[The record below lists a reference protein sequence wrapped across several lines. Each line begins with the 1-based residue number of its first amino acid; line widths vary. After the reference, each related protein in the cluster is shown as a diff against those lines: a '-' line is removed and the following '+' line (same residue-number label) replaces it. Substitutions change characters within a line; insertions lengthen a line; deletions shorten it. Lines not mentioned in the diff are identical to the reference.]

1 MTMLLR
7 ELGMIRVAAVSP
19 ALKVADVAFNL
30 AAIEE
35 ATLQAADQGVQL
47 LVFPELAMTGYSC
60 GDLFYQQSLL
70 EKVREGLTTL
80 TALSEQ
86 TGMILIVG
94 APVRQSGRLFNAA
107 VVMSHG
113 RICGVVPKTFLP
125 NTQEFYEE
133 RWFSSAFDLVD
144 DQLAWLDEAPPF
156 GTDLLFDVD
165 GIPDCLF
172 GIEICE
178 DAWVANPPSGAMAA
192 AGATLLI
199 NLSASPEILG
209 KNTYRRALV
218 ESQSARCLSAYLYA
232 SAGPGESSTDLVFS
246 GHSLVAEYG
255 QILAETERFQFA
267 SQMAVA
273 DIDVQRLVHERLRNN
288 SYAASMTDQ
297 DFLLV
302 PVEVTERQADDL
314 LRPLAKT
321 PFVPIDL
328 AERQGR
334 CEEIFAIQTT
344 GLMKRLMHTGSQK
357 VVLGISGGLDS
368 TLALLVTV
376 KALDRLKWSRN
387 DILAVTMPGFGTTA
401 RTKGNAETL
410 AAELG
415 VDLRMISI
423 DAAVHQHFADI
434 GQNPDN
440 HDITYENSQARERT
454 QILMDLANQVGG
466 LVVGTGDLSELAL
479 GWATYNGDHMS
490 MYGVNA
496 SVPKTLVRYLIE
508 WCAEAEFS
516 GKTAEVL
523 HDVCA
528 TPVSPELLPPDKY
541 GAISQK
547 TEDHVGPFELHDFF
561 LFQVVRNQ
569 FAPRKIL
576 DLACRAFAEDY
587 SQAEILKWLKL
598 FYSRFFAQQ
607 FKRSCLPD
615 GPKVGSVSLS
625 PRGDWRM
632 PSDASA
638 NLWLEELDQI
648 AAAAVEK
655 DSRTYD

>member
-1 MTMLLR
+1 MLLR
-7 ELGMIRVAAVSP
+7 ELGLIRVAAVSP

-133 RWFSSAFDLVD
+133 RWFSSSFDLVD

-165 GIPDCLF
+165 GMPDCLF

-209 KNTYRRALV
+209 KCSYRRALV
-218 ESQSARCLSAYLYA
+218 EAQSARCLSAYLYA

-255 QILAETERFQFA
+255 QILAETERFQFT
-267 SQMAVA
+267 SQLAVA

-314 LRPLAKT
+314 LRPIAKT

-376 KALDRLKWSRN
+376 KAFDRLKWSRN

-423 DAAVHQHFADI
+423 DAAVHQHFSDI

-528 TPVSPELLPPDKY
+528 TPVSPELLPPDEN

-547 TEDHVGPFELHDFF
+547 TEDHVGPYELHDFF

-598 FYSRFFAQQ
+598 FYNRFFAQQ

-648 AAAAVEK
+648 AATAVEK
-655 DSRTYD
+655 DS

>member
-1 MTMLLR
+1 MLLR

-70 EKVREGLTTL
+70 EKVREGLSTL

-209 KNTYRRALV
+209 KCSYRRALV

-255 QILAETERFQFA
+255 QILAETERFQFT

-314 LRPLAKT
+314 LRPIAKT
-321 PFVPIDL
+321 PFVPIEV

-376 KALDRLKWSRN
+376 KAFDRLKWSRN

-496 SVPKTLVRYLIE
+496 SVPKTLVRYLID

-528 TPVSPELLPPDKY
+528 TPVSPELLPPGED

-547 TEDHVGPFELHDFF
+547 TEDHVGPYELHDFF

-638 NLWLEELDQI
+638 NLWLAELDQI
-648 AAAAVEK
+648 FVVAVEK
-655 DSRTYD
+655 DS

>member
-1 MTMLLR
+1 
-7 ELGMIRVAAVSP
+7 MIRVAAVSP

-30 AAIEE
+30 AAIEA
-35 ATLQAADQGVQL
+35 ATLEAADRGAQL
-47 LVFPELAMTGYSC
+47 VVFPELALTGYSC

-70 EKVREGLTTL
+70 EQVRGGLTTL
-80 TALSEQ
+80 TSLSEQ

-113 RICGVVPKTFLP
+113 RICGVVPKSWLP

-133 RWFSSAFDLVD
+133 RWFSSAHDLVD
-144 DQLAWLDEAPPF
+144 DQLTWLDEAPPF

-165 GIPDCLF
+165 DMPDCLF

-178 DAWVANPPSGAMAA
+178 DAWVASPPSGAMAA

-209 KNTYRRALV
+209 KCSYRRALV
-218 ESQSARCLSAYLYA
+218 ASQSARCLAAYVYA
-232 SAGPGESSTDLVFS
+232 SAGPGESSTDLVFA
-246 GHSLVAEYG
+246 GHSLIAEYG

-267 SQMAVA
+267 SQIAMA
-273 DIDVQRLVHERLRNN
+273 DIDIQRLVHERLRNN
-288 SYAASMTDQ
+288 SYAASRAAR
-297 DFLLV
+297 DFLMV
-302 PVEVTERQADDL
+302 PVEVARREADQL
-314 LRPLAKT
+314 LRPVARL
-321 PFVPIDL
+321 PFVPPDA
-328 AERQGR
+328 AERRAR

-344 GLMKRLMHTGSQK
+344 GLMKRLLHTGSQK
-357 VVLGISGGLDS
+357 AVVGISGGLDS

-376 KALDRLKWSRN
+376 QAFDRLNWSRD

-401 RTKGNAETL
+401 RTRANAEAL
-410 AAELG
+410 AGELG
-415 VDLRMISI
+415 VCLRTISI
-423 DAAVHQHFADI
+423 DAAVRQHFADI
-434 GQNPDN
+434 GQDPDR

-479 GWATYNGDHMS
+479 GWTTYNGDHMS

-508 WCAEAEFS
+508 WCAEAGFS
-516 GKTAEVL
+516 GRTAQVL

-528 TPVSPELLPPDKY
+528 TPVSPELLPPDAA
-541 GAISQK
+541 GDISQK
-547 TEDHVGPFELHDFF
+547 TEDHVGPYELHDFF
-561 LFQVVRNQ
+561 LFHVVRNQ

-576 DLACRAFAEDY
+576 DLACRAFADDH
-587 SQAEILKWLKL
+587 APAAILKWLEL
-598 FYSRFFAQQ
+598 FYRRFFAQQ
-607 FKRSCLPD
+607 FKRSCMPD

-638 NLWLEELDQI
+638 ALWLAELAEI
-648 AAAAVEK
+648 AAPRKRKGAGAGPA
-655 DSRTYD
+655 

>member
-1 MTMLLR
+1 MLLR
-7 ELGMIRVAAVSP
+7 DLGMIRVAAVSP

-35 ATLQAADQGVQL
+35 ATLQAADQGAQL
-47 LVFPELAMTGYSC
+47 VVFPELALTGYSC
-60 GDLFYQQSLL
+60 GDLFYQQLLL
-70 EKVREGLTTL
+70 ETVRDGLKTL
-80 TALSEQ
+80 RILSGQ

-113 RICGVVPKTFLP
+113 RICGVVPKTYLP

-133 RWFSSAFDLVD
+133 RWFSGAGDLVD
-144 DQLAWLDEAPPF
+144 DQLTWLDEAPPF

-165 GIPDCLF
+165 GMPDCLF

-178 DAWVANPPSGAMAA
+178 DGWVASPPSGAMAA

-209 KNTYRRALV
+209 KCSYRRALV
-218 ESQSARCLSAYLYA
+218 ESQSARCLAAYVYA

-255 QILAETERFQFA
+255 QVLAETQRFQFETQIA
-267 SQMAVA
+267 IA
-273 DIDVQRLVHERLRNN
+273 DIDIQRLVHERLRNN
-288 SYAASMTDQ
+288 SYAASQAEQ

-302 PVEVTERQADDL
+302 PVEVAERPADKL
-314 LRPLAKT
+314 LRPIART
-321 PFVPIDL
+321 PFVPADI
-328 AERQGR
+328 AERQAR

-344 GLMKRLMHTGSQK
+344 GLMKRLMHIGSRK
-357 VVLGISGGLDS
+357 TVLGISGGLDS

-376 KALDRLKWSRN
+376 KAFDRLKWPRQ
-387 DILAVTMPGFGTTA
+387 DILAITMPGFGTTG
-401 RTKGNAETL
+401 RTRGNAAAL
-410 AAELG
+410 AGELG
-415 VDLRMISI
+415 VSLRTISI
-423 DAAVHQHFADI
+423 DAAVHQHFTDI
-434 GQNPDN
+434 GQDPAK

-454 QILMDLANQVGG
+454 QILMDLANQTGG

-490 MYGVNA
+490 MYGVNS

-516 GKTAEVL
+516 GRAAQVL

-528 TPVSPELLPPDKY
+528 TPVSPELLPPDAD
-541 GAISQK
+541 GDISQK
-547 TEDHVGPFELHDFF
+547 TEEHVGPYELHDFF
-561 LFQVVRNQ
+561 LFQVIRNQ

-576 DLACRAFAEDY
+576 ELACRAFAEDY
-587 SQAEILKWLKL
+587 SQTEILKWLKL
-598 FYSRFFAQQ
+598 FYRRFFAQQ
-607 FKRSCLPD
+607 FKRSCMPD

-638 NLWLEELDQI
+638 ALWLSELDH
-648 AAAAVEK
+648 VTKK
-655 DSRTYD
+655 DSRPA

>member
-1 MTMLLR
+1 MLLR

-19 ALKVADVAFNL
+19 ELRVADVAFNL
-30 AAIEE
+30 AAIEA
-35 ATLQAADQGVQL
+35 ATMQAADQGAQL
-47 LVFPELAMTGYSC
+47 IVFPELALTGYTC

-70 EKVREGLTTL
+70 EHVRDGLKTLTT
-80 TALSEQ
+80 LSEQ

-107 VVMSHG
+107 VIMSHG
-113 RICGVVPKTFLP
+113 RICGVVPKTYLP

-133 RWFSSAFDLVD
+133 RWFSSAQDLVD
-144 DQLAWLDEAPPF
+144 DQLTWLDEAPPF

-165 GIPDCLF
+165 GMPDCLF

-178 DAWVANPPSGAMAA
+178 DAWVASPPSGAMAA

-209 KNTYRRALV
+209 KCSYRRALV
-218 ESQSARCLSAYLYA
+218 ESQSARCLAAYIYA

-246 GHSLVAEYG
+246 GHSLIAEYG
-255 QILAETERFQFA
+255 QILDETQRFQFTTQTA
-267 SQMAVA
+267 MA
-273 DIDVQRLVHERLRNN
+273 DIDIQRLVHERLRNN
-288 SYAASMTDQ
+288 SYAASQ
-297 DFLLV
+297 AEQEFLLV
-302 PVEVTERQADDL
+302 PVEVTKRQADTL
-314 LRPLAKT
+314 LRPIAKT
-321 PFVPIDL
+321 PFVPDDL
-328 AERQGR
+328 AERQSR

-344 GLMKRLMHTGSQK
+344 GLMKRLKHTGSQK

-376 KALDRLKWSRN
+376 KAFDRLNWSRD
-387 DILAVTMPGFGTTA
+387 DILAVTMPGFGTTD
-401 RTKGNAETL
+401 RTRGNAEAL
-410 AAELG
+410 ARELG
-415 VDLRMISI
+415 VSLRTISI
-423 DAAVHQHFADI
+423 DAAVQQHFADI
-434 GQNPDN
+434 GQDPGR

-508 WCAEAEFS
+508 WCADAEFS
-516 GKTAEVL
+516 GTTSAVL

-528 TPVSPELLPPDKY
+528 TPVSPELLPPDAS
-541 GAISQK
+541 GNISQK
-547 TEDHVGPFELHDFF
+547 TEDQVGPYELHDFF
-561 LFQVVRNQ
+561 LFQMVRNQ

-576 DLACRAFAEDY
+576 DLACRAFANDY
-587 SQAEILKWLKL
+587 AQADILKWLQL
-598 FYSRFFAQQ
+598 FYRRFFAQQ

-638 NLWLEELDQI
+638 ALWLADLEQLARARER
-648 AAAAVEK
+648 K
-655 DSRTYD
+655 GS

>member
-70 EKVREGLTTL
+70 EKVREGLSTL

-209 KNTYRRALV
+209 KCSYRRALV

-255 QILAETERFQFA
+255 QILAETERFQFT

-314 LRPLAKT
+314 LRPIAKT
-321 PFVPIDL
+321 PFVPIEV

-376 KALDRLKWSRN
+376 KAFDRLKWSRN

-528 TPVSPELLPPDKY
+528 TPVSPELLPPGED

-547 TEDHVGPFELHDFF
+547 TEDHVGPYELHDFF

-648 AAAAVEK
+648 FVVAVEK
-655 DSRTYD
+655 DS

>member
-1 MTMLLR
+1 MLLR

-19 ALKVADVAFNL
+19 SLKVADVAFNL
-30 AAIEE
+30 ATIEE
-35 ATLQAADQGVQL
+35 TTIEAANQGVQL
-47 LVFPELAMTGYSC
+47 IVFPELALTGYTC

-70 EKVREGLTTL
+70 EQVREGLNSL

-133 RWFSSAFDLVD
+133 RWFSSAVDMVD

-165 GIPDCLF
+165 GMPDCLF
-172 GIEICE
+172 GVEICE
-178 DAWVANPPSGAMAA
+178 DAWVASPPSGAMAA

-209 KNTYRRALV
+209 KCDYRKALV
-218 ESQSARCLSAYLYA
+218 KAQSARCLSAYLYA

-246 GHSLVAEYG
+246 GHSIIAEHG
-255 QILAETERFQFA
+255 QILDETQRFQFA
-267 SQMAVA
+267 TQLAIA
-273 DIDVQRLVHERLRNN
+273 DIDIQRLVHERLRNN
-288 SYAASMTDQ
+288 SYASSQAGQ
-297 DFLLV
+297 DYLLI
-302 PVEVTERQADDL
+302 PVEVTVREAEKL
-314 LRPLAKT
+314 LRPIART
-321 PFVPIDL
+321 PFVPQDS
-328 AERQGR
+328 AERQAR

-344 GLMKRLMHTGSQK
+344 GLMKRLQHTGSQK

-376 KALDRLKWSRN
+376 KAFDRLGWSRD
-387 DILAVTMPGFGTTA
+387 DILAVTMPGFGTTK
-401 RTKGNAETL
+401 RTKGNAQTL
-410 AAELG
+410 ADELG
-415 VDLRMISI
+415 VSLRTISI
-423 DAAVHQHFADI
+423 DVAVKQHFIDI
-434 GQNPDN
+434 GQDADK

-466 LVVGTGDLSELAL
+466 LVIGTGDLSELAL

-496 SVPKTLVRYLIE
+496 SVPKTLVRYLIA
-508 WCAEAEFS
+508 WCADAEFS
-516 GKTAEVL
+516 GRASKVL
-523 HDVCA
+523 HDVCD
-528 TPVSPELLPPDKY
+528 TPVSPELLPPDDD
-541 GAISQK
+541 GDISQR
-547 TEDHVGPFELHDFF
+547 TEEHVGPYELHDFF
-561 LFQVVRNQ
+561 LFHVVRNQ

-576 DLACRAFAEDY
+576 DHACRVFSEDY
-587 SQAEILKWLKL
+587 TQAEILKWLQL
-598 FYSRFFAQQ
+598 FYQRFFAQQ

-615 GPKVGSVSLS
+615 GPKVGTVSLS

-638 NLWLEELDQI
+638 ALWLEELRQI
-648 AAAAVEK
+648 SAAAKKGA
-655 DSRTYD
+655 

>member
-19 ALKVADVAFNL
+19 ALKVADIEFNL

-35 ATLQAADQGVQL
+35 ATINAANQGVQL
-47 LVFPELAMTGYSC
+47 IVFPELALTGYTC

-70 EKVREGLTTL
+70 EQVRVGLNSL

-113 RICGVVPKTFLP
+113 RICGVVPKTYLP

-133 RWFSSAFDLVD
+133 RWFSSSQDMVD

-156 GTDLLFDVD
+156 GTDLLFDID
-165 GIPDCLF
+165 GMPDCLF
-172 GIEICE
+172 GVEICE
-178 DAWVANPPSGAMAA
+178 DAWVASPPSGAMAA

-209 KNTYRRALV
+209 KCTYRRALV
-218 ESQSARCLSAYLYA
+218 EGQSARCLAAYIYA

-255 QILAETERFQFA
+255 QVLSETERFNF
-267 SQMAVA
+267 STQMAIA
-273 DIDVQRLVHERLRNN
+273 DVDIQRLVHERLRNN
-288 SYAASMTDQ
+288 SYASSQADQ

-302 PVEVTERQADDL
+302 PVEVTISEAEKL
-314 LRPLAKT
+314 LRPILKT
-321 PFVPIDL
+321 PFVPSADS
-328 AERQGR
+328 ERAAR

-344 GLMKRLMHTGSQK
+344 GLMKRLQHTGSQK
-357 VVLGISGGLDS
+357 AVIGISGGLDS

-376 KALDRLKWSRN
+376 KAFDRLGWSRD
-387 DILAVTMPGFGTTA
+387 DILAVTMPGFGTTQ
-401 RTKGNAETL
+401 RTKGNAEAL
-410 AAELG
+410 AEELG
-415 VDLRMISI
+415 VRLRTISI
-423 DAAVHQHFADI
+423 DAAVHQHFSDI
-434 GQNPDN
+434 GQDPER

-466 LVVGTGDLSELAL
+466 LVIGTGDLSELAL

-508 WCAEAEFS
+508 WCADAEFS
-516 GKTAEVL
+516 GRSSEVL
-523 HDVCA
+523 HDVCR
-528 TPVSPELLPPDKY
+528 TPVSPELLPPDED
-541 GAISQK
+541 GDISQR
-547 TEDHVGPFELHDFF
+547 TEEHLGPYELHDFF
-561 LFQVVRNQ
+561 LFHVVRNQ
-569 FAPRKIL
+569 FAPRKITE
-576 DLACRAFAEDY
+576 LACRAFADDY
-587 SQAEILKWLKL
+587 TRADILKWLRV
-598 FYSRFFAQQ
+598 FYARFFAQQ

-615 GPKVGSVSLS
+615 GPKVGTVSLS

-638 NLWLEELDQI
+638 ALWLAELDDI
-648 AAAAVEK
+648 IGKVRGKA
-655 DSRTYD
+655 T

>member
-1 MTMLLR
+1 MLLR

-47 LVFPELAMTGYSC
+47 IVFPELALTGYSC

-70 EKVREGLTTL
+70 ENVRDGLKTL

-86 TGMILIVG
+86 TGMILIAG

-113 RICGVVPKTFLP
+113 RICGVVPKTYLP

-133 RWFSSAFDLVD
+133 RWFSSAADLVD
-144 DQLAWLDEAPPF
+144 DQLTWLDEAPPF

-165 GIPDCLF
+165 GMPDCLF
-172 GIEICE
+172 GLEICE
-178 DAWVANPPSGAMAA
+178 DAWVASPPSGAMAA

-209 KNTYRRALV
+209 KCRYRKALV
-218 ESQSARCLSAYLYA
+218 ESQSARCLAAYIYA

-255 QILAETERFQFA
+255 QILAETQRFQFA
-267 SQMAVA
+267 TQLAIA
-273 DIDVQRLVHERLRNN
+273 DIDIQRLVHERLRNN
-288 SYAASMTDQ
+288 SYAACQADQ

-302 PVEVTERQADDL
+302 PVEVTERQADNL
-314 LRPLAKT
+314 LRPIART
-321 PFVPIDL
+321 PFVP
-328 AERQGR
+328 AGVEERQER

-376 KALDRLKWSRN
+376 KAFDRLNWSRD
-387 DILAVTMPGFGTTA
+387 DIVAVTMPGFGTTR

-410 AAELG
+410 AGELG
-415 VDLRMISI
+415 VTLRTISI
-423 DAAVHQHFADI
+423 DAAVRQHFADI
-434 GQNPDN
+434 GQDPEK

-479 GWATYNGDHMS
+479 GWTTYNGDHMS

-516 GKTAEVL
+516 GKAAETL

-528 TPVSPELLPPDKY
+528 TPVSPELLPPDED
-541 GAISQK
+541 GDISQK
-547 TEDHVGPFELHDFF
+547 TEEHVGPYELHDFF
-561 LFQVVRNQ
+561 LFHVVRNQ

-587 SQAEILKWLKL
+587 SKAEILKWLKL
-598 FYSRFFAQQ
+598 FYQRFFAQQ

-638 NLWLEELDQI
+638 ALWLAELDQ
-648 AAAAVEK
+648 VTGK
-655 DSRTYD
+655 DS

>member
-1 MTMLLR
+1 MLLR

-19 ALKVADVAFNL
+19 ALKVADVAYNL
-30 AAIEE
+30 SAIEE

-47 LVFPELAMTGYSC
+47 VVFPELAMTGYSC

-70 EKVREGLTTL
+70 ENVRDGLKTL

-107 VVMSHG
+107 IVMSHG
-113 RICGVVPKTFLP
+113 RICGVVPKTYLP

-133 RWFSSAFDLVD
+133 RWFSSAADLVD

-165 GIPDCLF
+165 GMPDCLF
-172 GIEICE
+172 GVEICE

-209 KNTYRRALV
+209 KCSYRRALV
-218 ESQSARCLSAYLYA
+218 EAQSARCLAAYLYA

-255 QILAETERFQFA
+255 QVLAETERFQFA
-267 SQMAVA
+267 SQIATA

-297 DFLLV
+297 DFLLI
-302 PVEVTERQADDL
+302 PVEVTVRQADEL
-314 LRPLAKT
+314 LRPLTKT
-321 PFVPIDL
+321 PFVPVGV
-328 AERQGR
+328 AERQAR

-376 KALDRLKWSRN
+376 KAFDRLNWSRN

-434 GQNPDN
+434 GQDPDK
-440 HDITYENSQARERT
+440 HDVTYENSQARERT

-523 HDVCA
+523 HDVCE
-528 TPVSPELLPPDKY
+528 TPVSPELLPPDEA
-541 GAISQK
+541 GDISQK
-547 TEDHVGPFELHDFF
+547 TEDHVGPYELHDFF

-576 DLACRAFAEDY
+576 DLACRAFVDDY
-587 SQAEILKWLKL
+587 TQAEILQWLKL
-598 FYSRFFAQQ
+598 FYRRFFAQQ

-632 PSDASA
+632 PSDANA
-638 NLWLEELDQI
+638 HLWLAELDQI
-648 AAAAVEK
+648 AGTGVEK
-655 DSRTYD
+655 DS

>member
-1 MTMLLR
+1 MLLR

-19 ALKVADVAFNL
+19 ELKVADVTFNL
-30 AAIEE
+30 AAIEA
-35 ATLQAADQGVQL
+35 ATIQAADQGAQL
-47 LVFPELAMTGYSC
+47 IVFPELALTGYSC
-60 GDLFYQQSLL
+60 GDLFYQQGLL
-70 EKVREGLTTL
+70 EQVRFGLKTLTT
-80 TALSEQ
+80 LSEQ

-113 RICGVVPKTFLP
+113 HICGVVPKTYLP

-133 RWFSSAFDLVD
+133 RWFSSAQDLVD
-144 DQLAWLDEAPPF
+144 DQLTWLDEAPPF

-165 GIPDCLF
+165 DMPDCLF

-178 DAWVANPPSGAMAA
+178 DAWVASPPSGAMAA

-209 KNTYRRALV
+209 KCSYRRALV
-218 ESQSARCLSAYLYA
+218 EAQSARCLAAYIYA

-246 GHSLVAEYG
+246 GHSLIAEYG
-255 QILAETERFQFA
+255 QVLAETQRFQFSTQTA
-267 SQMAVA
+267 MA
-273 DIDVQRLVHERLRNN
+273 DIDIQRLVHERLRNN
-288 SYAASMTDQ
+288 SYAASQ
-297 DFLLV
+297 AEQEFLLV
-302 PVEVTERQADDL
+302 PVEVTKRQADAL
-314 LRPLAKT
+314 LRPIART
-321 PFVPIDL
+321 PFVPEDP
-328 AERQGR
+328 AERQAR

-344 GLMKRLMHTGSQK
+344 GLMKRLLHTGSQK
-357 VVLGISGGLDS
+357 AVLGISGGLDS

-376 KALDRLKWSRN
+376 KAFDRLNWSRD
-387 DILAVTMPGFGTTA
+387 DILAVTMPGFGTTG
-401 RTKGNAETL
+401 RTRGNAEAL
-410 AAELG
+410 ARELG
-415 VDLRMISI
+415 VSLRTISI
-423 DAAVHQHFADI
+423 DAAVQQHFADI
-434 GQNPDN
+434 GQDPCR

-496 SVPKTLVRYLIE
+496 SIPKTLVRYLIE
-508 WCAEAEFS
+508 WCADAEFS
-516 GKTAEVL
+516 GRASAVL
-523 HDVCA
+523 HDICA
-528 TPVSPELLPPDKY
+528 TPVSPELLPPDES
-541 GAISQK
+541 GNISQK
-547 TEDHVGPFELHDFF
+547 TEDHVGPYELHDFF
-561 LFQVVRNQ
+561 LFQMVRNQ

-576 DLACRAFAEDY
+576 DLACRVFASDY
-587 SQAEILKWLKL
+587 AQADILKWLQL
-598 FYSRFFAQQ
+598 FYRRFFAQQ

-638 NLWLEELDQI
+638 ALWLAELDQL
-648 AAAAVEK
+648 ARAHERK
-655 DSRTYD
+655 GSRPA

>member
-70 EKVREGLTTL
+70 EKVREGLSTL

-209 KNTYRRALV
+209 KCSYRRALV

-255 QILAETERFQFA
+255 QILAETERFQFT

-314 LRPLAKT
+314 LRPIAKT
-321 PFVPIDL
+321 PFVPIEV

-376 KALDRLKWSRN
+376 KAFDRLKWSRN

-528 TPVSPELLPPDKY
+528 TPVSPELLPPGED

-547 TEDHVGPFELHDFF
+547 TEDHVGPYELHDFF

-638 NLWLEELDQI
+638 NLWLAELDQI
-648 AAAAVEK
+648 FVVAVEK
-655 DSRTYD
+655 DS

>member
-1 MTMLLR
+1 MLLR
-7 ELGMIRVAAVSP
+7 ELGMFRVAAVSP
-19 ALKVADVAFNL
+19 ELKVADVTFNL
-30 AAIEE
+30 TAIET
-35 ATLQAADQGVQL
+35 ATLQAADQGAHL
-47 LVFPELAMTGYSC
+47 IVFPELALTGYSC

-70 EKVREGLTTL
+70 EQVREGLATL
-80 TALSEQ
+80 TNLSDQ

-113 RICGVVPKTFLP
+113 RICGVVPKTYLP

-133 RWFSSAFDLVD
+133 RWFSSASELAD
-144 DQLAWLDEAPPF
+144 DQLTWLTEAPPF

-165 GIPDCLF
+165 GVPDCLF

-178 DAWVANPPSGAMAA
+178 DAWVASPPSGAMAA

-199 NLSASPEILG
+199 NLSASPETLG
-209 KNTYRRALV
+209 KCSYRRALV
-218 ESQSARCLSAYLYA
+218 EAQSARCLAGYVYA

-246 GHSLVAEYG
+246 GHSLIAEYG
-255 QILAETERFQFA
+255 QVLAETPRFQFA
-267 SQMAVA
+267 TQIAIA
-273 DIDVQRLVHERLRNN
+273 DIDIQRLVHERLRNN
-288 SYAASMTDQ
+288 SYAASQ
-297 DFLLV
+297 SEQEFLLI
-302 PVEVTERQADDL
+302 PVEVTQRQADDL
-314 LRPLAKT
+314 LRSIDKT
-321 PFVPIDL
+321 PFVPADN
-328 AERQGR
+328 AERQAR

-344 GLMKRLMHTGSQK
+344 ALMKRLLHTGSQK

-376 KALDRLKWSRN
+376 RAFDRLEWSRD
-387 DILAVTMPGFGTTA
+387 DIIAVTMPGFGTTA
-401 RTKGNAETL
+401 RTRNNAETL
-410 AAELG
+410 ASELG
-415 VDLRMISI
+415 VRLRSISI
-423 DAAVHQHFADI
+423 DAAVRQHFSDI
-434 GQNPDN
+434 GQDPDQ

-466 LVVGTGDLSELAL
+466 LVIGTGDLSELAL

-496 SVPKTLVRYLIE
+496 SIPKTLVRYLIE
-508 WCAEAEFS
+508 WCADAAFS
-516 GKTAEVL
+516 GRVSEVL

-528 TPVSPELLPPDKY
+528 TPVSPELLPPDAD
-541 GAISQK
+541 GDISQK
-547 TEDHVGPFELHDFF
+547 TEDHVGPYELHDFF
-561 LFQVVRNQ
+561 LFHVVRNQ

-587 SQAEILKWLKL
+587 PRAEIVKWLRL
-598 FYSRFFAQQ
+598 FYQRFFTQQ

-632 PSDASA
+632 PSDASVA
-638 NLWLEELDQI
+638 LWLSELDRVDKRR
-648 AAAAVEK
+648 AK
-655 DSRTYD
+655 GS

>member
-19 ALKVADVAFNL
+19 ALKVADIAFNL

-70 EKVREGLTTL
+70 EKVRDGLTTL

-113 RICGVVPKTFLP
+113 RICGVVPKTYLP

-165 GIPDCLF
+165 GMPDCLF

-209 KNTYRRALV
+209 KCSYRRALV

-255 QILAETERFQFA
+255 QVLAETERFQFA

-297 DFLLV
+297 DFLLI

-314 LRPLAKT
+314 LRPIARM
-321 PFVPIDL
+321 PFVPT
-328 AERQGR
+328 AQVERLQR

-376 KALDRLKWSRN
+376 KAFDRLKWSRN

-423 DAAVHQHFADI
+423 DAAVNQHFADI
-434 GQNPDN
+434 GQDPDN

-490 MYGVNA
+490 MYGVNS

-508 WCAEAEFS
+508 WCAEAEFC

-528 TPVSPELLPPDKY
+528 TPVSPELLPPDED

-547 TEDHVGPFELHDFF
+547 TEDHVGPYELHDFF

-587 SQAEILKWLKL
+587 SQAEILKWLQL
-598 FYSRFFAQQ
+598 FYHRFFAQQ

-638 NLWLEELDQI
+638 NLWLAELDQV
-648 AAAAVEK
+648 AAVAVEK
-655 DSRTYD
+655 DS

>member
-1 MTMLLR
+1 MLLR
-7 ELGMIRVAAVSP
+7 DLGMIRVAAVSP

-35 ATLQAADQGVQL
+35 ATLQAADQGAQL
-47 LVFPELAMTGYSC
+47 LVFPELALTGYSC

-70 EKVREGLTTL
+70 EAVRDGLKTLTTL
-80 TALSEQ
+80 SAQ

-107 VVMSHG
+107 IVMSHG
-113 RICGVVPKTFLP
+113 RICGVVPKTYLP

-133 RWFSSAFDLVD
+133 RWFSGAADLVD
-144 DQLAWLDEAPPF
+144 DQLTWLDETPPF

-165 GIPDCLF
+165 GMPDCLF

-178 DAWVANPPSGAMAA
+178 DGWVANPPSGGMAV

-209 KNTYRRALV
+209 KCSYRRALV
-218 ESQSARCLSAYLYA
+218 ESQSARCLAAYVYA

-246 GHSLVAEYG
+246 GHSLVAENG
-255 QILAETERFQFA
+255 QILAETQRFQFT
-267 SQMAVA
+267 SQMAIA
-273 DIDVQRLVHERLRNN
+273 DIDIQHLVHERLRNN
-288 SYAASMTDQ
+288 SYAASQADQ

-302 PVEVTERQADDL
+302 PVEVAERAAIKL
-314 LRPLAKT
+314 LRPIARS
-321 PFVPIDL
+321 PFVPADV

-344 GLMKRLMHTGSQK
+344 GLMKRLMHTDSQK

-376 KALDRLKWSRN
+376 KAFDRLKRSRDN
-387 DILAVTMPGFGTTA
+387 ILAITMPGFGTTD
-401 RTKGNAETL
+401 RTRGNAEVL
-410 AAELG
+410 AGELG
-415 VDLRMISI
+415 VGFRTISI
-423 DAAVHQHFADI
+423 DAAVYQHFTDI
-434 GQNPDN
+434 GQNPEI

-454 QILMDLANQVGG
+454 QILMDLANQLGG

-490 MYGVNA
+490 MYGVNS

-516 GKTAEVL
+516 GRTAEVL

-528 TPVSPELLPPDKY
+528 TPVSPELLPPGTD
-541 GAISQK
+541 GGISQI
-547 TEDHVGPFELHDFF
+547 TEEHVGPYELHDFF

-576 DLACRAFAEDY
+576 DLASRAFAGDY

-598 FYSRFFAQQ
+598 FYRRFFAQQ

-638 NLWLEELDQI
+638 ALWLAELELV
-648 AAAAVEK
+648 ARK
-655 DSRTYD
+655 GSRPA

>member
-47 LVFPELAMTGYSC
+47 IVFPELALTGYSC

-70 EKVREGLTTL
+70 ENVRDGLKTL

-86 TGMILIVG
+86 TGMILIAG

-113 RICGVVPKTFLP
+113 RICGVVPKTYLP

-133 RWFSSAFDLVD
+133 RWFSSSVDLVD
-144 DQLAWLDEAPPF
+144 DQLTWLDEAPPF

-165 GIPDCLF
+165 GMPDCLF
-172 GIEICE
+172 GLEICE
-178 DAWVANPPSGAMAA
+178 DAWVASPPSGSMAA

-209 KNTYRRALV
+209 KCSYRKALV
-218 ESQSARCLSAYLYA
+218 ESQSARCLAAYIYA

-255 QILAETERFQFA
+255 QILAATQRFQFETQLA
-267 SQMAVA
+267 IA
-273 DIDVQRLVHERLRNN
+273 DIDIQRLVHERLRNN
-288 SYAASMTDQ
+288 SYAACQADQ

-302 PVEVTERQADDL
+302 PVEVTERQADNL
-314 LRPLAKT
+314 LRPIARN
-321 PFVPIDL
+321 PFVPVGVE
-328 AERQGR
+328 ERQER
-334 CEEIFAIQTT
+334 CEEVFAIQTT

-376 KALDRLKWSRN
+376 KAFDRLKWSRD
-387 DILAVTMPGFGTTA
+387 DIVAVTMPGFGTTS

-415 VDLRMISI
+415 VTLRTISI
-423 DAAVHQHFADI
+423 DAAVHQHFADM
-434 GQNPDN
+434 GQDPEK

-516 GKTAEVL
+516 GKAAETL
-523 HDVCA
+523 HDICA
-528 TPVSPELLPPDKY
+528 TPVSPELLPPDAD
-541 GAISQK
+541 GDISQK
-547 TEDHVGPFELHDFF
+547 TEEHVGPYELHDFF
-561 LFQVVRNQ
+561 LYQVVRNQ

-587 SQAEILKWLKL
+587 SKAEILKWLKI
-598 FYSRFFAQQ
+598 FYQRFFAQQ

-632 PSDASA
+632 PSDASSA
-638 NLWLEELDQI
+638 LWLSELDQ
-648 AAAAVEK
+648 VTGK
-655 DSRTYD
+655 DT

>member
-1 MTMLLR
+1 MLLR

-19 ALKVADVAFNL
+19 ELRVADVAFNL
-30 AAIEE
+30 AAIEA
-35 ATLQAADQGVQL
+35 ATMQAADQGAQL
-47 LVFPELAMTGYSC
+47 IVFPELALTGYSC
-60 GDLFYQQSLL
+60 GDLFYQQGLL
-70 EKVREGLTTL
+70 DHVRDGLKSLTTL
-80 TALSEQ
+80 SQQ

-113 RICGVVPKTFLP
+113 RICGVVPKTYLP

-133 RWFSSAFDLVD
+133 RWFSSAQDLVD
-144 DQLAWLDEAPPF
+144 DQLTWLDETPPF

-172 GIEICE
+172 GIEVCE
-178 DAWVANPPSGAMAA
+178 DAWVASPPSGAMAA

-209 KNTYRRALV
+209 KCSYRRALV
-218 ESQSARCLSAYLYA
+218 ESQSARCLAAYIYA

-246 GHSLVAEYG
+246 GHSLIAEYG
-255 QILAETERFQFA
+255 QILAETQRFQFSTQTA
-267 SQMAVA
+267 MA

-288 SYAASMTDQ
+288 SYAASQ
-297 DFLLV
+297 AEQEFLLV
-302 PVEVTERQADDL
+302 PVEVTKRQADTLMRPIARSPFVPEDPAERQA
-314 LRPLAKT
+314 
-321 PFVPIDL
+321 
-328 AERQGR
+328 R

-344 GLMKRLMHTGSQK
+344 GLMKRLLHTGSQK
-357 VVLGISGGLDS
+357 AVLGISGGLDS

-376 KALDRLKWSRN
+376 KAFDRLNWSRD
-387 DILAVTMPGFGTTA
+387 DILAVTMPGFGTTG
-401 RTKGNAETL
+401 RTRGNAEAL
-410 AAELG
+410 ARELG
-415 VDLRMISI
+415 VSLRTISI
-423 DAAVHQHFADI
+423 DAAVQQHFADI
-434 GQNPDN
+434 GQDPGK

-496 SVPKTLVRYLIE
+496 SIPKTLVRYLIE
-508 WCAEAEFS
+508 WCADAEFS
-516 GKTAEVL
+516 GRASAVL
-523 HDVCA
+523 HDVCK
-528 TPVSPELLPPDKY
+528 TPVSPELLPPDES
-541 GAISQK
+541 GNISQK
-547 TEDHVGPFELHDFF
+547 TEDHVGPYELHDFF
-561 LFQVVRNQ
+561 LFHLVRNQ

-576 DLACRAFAEDY
+576 DLACRAFANDY
-587 SQAEILKWLKL
+587 AQADILKWLQL
-598 FYSRFFAQQ
+598 FYRRFFAQQ

-632 PSDASA
+632 PSDASPA
-638 NLWLEELDQI
+638 LWLAELEQL
-648 AAAAVEK
+648 ARARERKGSPPA
-655 DSRTYD
+655 

>member
-1 MTMLLR
+1 MLLR

-165 GIPDCLF
+165 GMPDCLF

-376 KALDRLKWSRN
+376 KAFDRLKWSRN

-415 VDLRMISI
+415 VDLRIISI

-528 TPVSPELLPPDKY
+528 TPVSPELLPPDKD

>member
-1 MTMLLR
+1 MLLR

-47 LVFPELAMTGYSC
+47 IVFPELALTGYSC

-70 EKVREGLTTL
+70 ENVREGLKTL

-113 RICGVVPKTFLP
+113 RICGVVPKTYLP

-133 RWFSSAFDLVD
+133 RWFSSAVDLVD
-144 DQLAWLDEAPPF
+144 DQLTWLDEAPPF

-165 GIPDCLF
+165 GMPDCLF

-178 DAWVANPPSGAMAA
+178 DAWVASPPSGAMAA

-209 KNTYRRALV
+209 KCSYRKALV
-218 ESQSARCLSAYLYA
+218 ESQSARCLAAYMYA

-255 QILAETERFQFA
+255 QVLSETQRFQFET
-267 SQMAVA
+267 QMAIA
-273 DIDVQRLVHERLRNN
+273 DVDIQRLVHERLRNN
-288 SYAASMTDQ
+288 SFAASQAEQ
-297 DFLLV
+297 DFLLI
-302 PVEVTERQADDL
+302 PVEVTERQADNL
-314 LRPLAKT
+314 LRPIARN
-321 PFVPIDL
+321 PFVPVGI
-328 AERQGR
+328 AERQQR

-344 GLMKRLMHTGSQK
+344 GLMKRLQHTGSQK
-357 VVLGISGGLDS
+357 VVLGLSGGLDS
-368 TLALLVTV
+368 ALALLVTI
-376 KALDRLKWSRN
+376 KAFDRLNWSRD
-387 DILAVTMPGFGTTA
+387 DIVAVTMPGFGTTA
-401 RTKGNAETL
+401 RTKGNAEVL
-410 AAELG
+410 ATELG
-415 VDLRMISI
+415 VTLRTINI
-423 DAAVHQHFADI
+423 DAAVRQHFADI
-434 GQNPDN
+434 GQDPEK

-516 GKTAEVL
+516 GKAAEVL

-528 TPVSPELLPPDKY
+528 TPVSPELLPPDAD
-541 GAISQK
+541 GDISQK
-547 TEDHVGPFELHDFF
+547 TEDHVGPYELHDFF

-587 SQAEILKWLKL
+587 SKAEILKWLKL
-598 FYSRFFAQQ
+598 FYRRFFAQQ

-632 PSDASA
+632 PSDASSA
-638 NLWLEELDQI
+638 LWLAELDQ
-648 AAAAVEK
+648 VVVK
-655 DSRTYD
+655 GS

>member
-1 MTMLLR
+1 MLLR
-7 ELGMIRVAAVSP
+7 ELGMFRVAAVSP
-19 ALKVADVAFNL
+19 ELKVADVTFNL
-30 AAIEE
+30 TAIET
-35 ATLQAADQGVQL
+35 ATLQAADQGAHL
-47 LVFPELAMTGYSC
+47 IVFPELSLTGYSC

-70 EKVREGLTTL
+70 EQVREGLATL
-80 TALSEQ
+80 TNLSDQ

-113 RICGVVPKTFLP
+113 RICGVVPKTYLP

-133 RWFSSAFDLVD
+133 RWFSSASDLAD
-144 DQLAWLDEAPPF
+144 DQLTWLTEAPPF

-165 GIPDCLF
+165 GVPDCLF

-178 DAWVANPPSGAMAA
+178 DAWVASPPSGAMAA

-199 NLSASPEILG
+199 NLSASPETLG
-209 KNTYRRALV
+209 KCSYRRALV
-218 ESQSARCLSAYLYA
+218 EAQSARCLAAYVYA

-246 GHSLVAEYG
+246 GHSLIAEYG
-255 QILAETERFQFA
+255 QVLAETSRFQFA
-267 SQMAVA
+267 TQFAIA
-273 DIDVQRLVHERLRNN
+273 DIDIQRLVHERLRNN
-288 SYAASMTDQ
+288 SYAASQ
-297 DFLLV
+297 SEQEFLLI
-302 PVEVTERQADDL
+302 PVEVTQRQADDL
-314 LRPLAKT
+314 LRSIDKK
-321 PFVPIDL
+321 PFVPADN
-328 AERQGR
+328 AERQAR

-344 GLMKRLMHTGSQK
+344 ALMKRLLHTGSQK

-376 KALDRLKWSRN
+376 RAFDRLEWSRD
-387 DILAVTMPGFGTTA
+387 DIIAVTMPGFGTTA
-401 RTKGNAETL
+401 RTRNNAETL
-410 AAELG
+410 ASELG
-415 VDLRMISI
+415 VRLRSISI
-423 DAAVHQHFADI
+423 DAAVRQHFSDI
-434 GQNPDN
+434 GQDPDQ

-466 LVVGTGDLSELAL
+466 LVIGTGDLSELAL

-496 SVPKTLVRYLIE
+496 SIPKTLVRYLIE
-508 WCAEAEFS
+508 WCADAAFS
-516 GKTAEVL
+516 GRVSEVL

-528 TPVSPELLPPDKY
+528 TPVSPELLPPDAA
-541 GAISQK
+541 GDISQK
-547 TEDHVGPFELHDFF
+547 TEDHVGPYELHDFF
-561 LFQVVRNQ
+561 LFHVVRNQ

-587 SQAEILKWLKL
+587 PRAEIIKWLRL
-598 FYSRFFAQQ
+598 FYQRFFTQQ

-632 PSDASA
+632 PSDASVA
-638 NLWLEELDQI
+638 LWLSELERVDKRR
-648 AAAAVEK
+648 AK
-655 DSRTYD
+655 GS

>member
-1 MTMLLR
+1 VSILLR
-7 ELGMIRVAAVSP
+7 EMGMIRVAAVSP

-35 ATLQAADQGVQL
+35 ATLQAADQGAQL
-47 LVFPELAMTGYSC
+47 LVFPELSLTGYSC
-60 GDLFYQQSLL
+60 GDLFYQESLL
-70 EKVREGLTTL
+70 EKVREGLNTLTTL
-80 TALSEQ
+80 SDQ

-113 RICGVVPKTFLP
+113 RICGVVPKTYLP

-144 DQLAWLDEAPPF
+144 DQLAWLEEAPPF
-156 GTDLLFDVD
+156 GTDLLFDID
-165 GIPDCLF
+165 GMPDCLF
-172 GIEICE
+172 GVEICE
-178 DAWVANPPSGAMAA
+178 DAWVASPPSGAMAA

-209 KNTYRRALV
+209 KCDYRRALV
-218 ESQSARCLSAYLYA
+218 RAQSARCLAAYVYA

-246 GHSLVAEYG
+246 GHSLIAEYG
-255 QILAETERFQFA
+255 QILDETDRFQFA
-267 SQMAVA
+267 SQVAIA
-273 DIDVQRLVHERLRNN
+273 DIDIQRLVHERLRNN
-288 SYAASMTDQ
+288 SFAACQADQ

-302 PVEVTERQADDL
+302 PVEVTVRDAHKL
-314 LRPLAKT
+314 LRPMSKT
-321 PFVPIDL
+321 PFVPADI
-328 AERQGR
+328 AERQSR

-357 VVLGISGGLDS
+357 AVVGISGGLDS

-376 KALDRLKWSRN
+376 RAFDRLDWSR
-387 DILAVTMPGFGTTA
+387 DDVLAITMPGFGTTD
-401 RTKGNAETL
+401 RTRGNAEAL
-410 AAELG
+410 ADELD
-415 VDLRMISI
+415 VSLRTISI
-423 DAAVHQHFADI
+423 DAAVQQHFTDI
-434 GQNPDN
+434 GQNPGT

-466 LVVGTGDLSELAL
+466 LVIGTGDLSELAL

-496 SVPKTLVRYLIE
+496 SIPKTLVRYLIE

-516 GKTAEVL
+516 GKAAEVL
-523 HDVCA
+523 RDICA
-528 TPVSPELLPPDKY
+528 TPVSPELLPPDEA
-541 GAISQK
+541 GEISQK
-547 TEDHVGPFELHDFF
+547 TEDHVGPYELHDFF
-561 LFQVVRNQ
+561 LFHVVRNQ

-576 DLACRAFAEDY
+576 ELAARLFAEDY
-587 SQAEILKWLKL
+587 SRDEILKWLQL
-598 FYSRFFAQQ
+598 FYRRFFSQQ

-615 GPKVGSVSLS
+615 GPKVGTVSLS

-638 NLWLEELDQI
+638 ALWLAELEQI
-648 AAAAVEK
+648 AARK
-655 DSRTYD
+655 KKKGS

>member
-1 MTMLLR
+1 MLLR

-165 GIPDCLF
+165 GMPDCLF

-209 KNTYRRALV
+209 KCSYRRALV

-255 QILAETERFQFA
+255 QILAETERFQFT

-314 LRPLAKT
+314 LRPIAKT

-357 VVLGISGGLDS
+357 VVLGVSGGLDS

-376 KALDRLKWSRN
+376 KAFDRLKWSRN

-496 SVPKTLVRYLIE
+496 SIPKTLVRYLIE

-528 TPVSPELLPPDKY
+528 TPVSPELLPPDED

-547 TEDHVGPFELHDFF
+547 TEDHVGPYELHDFF

-655 DSRTYD
+655 DS

>member
-1 MTMLLR
+1 MLLR

-70 EKVREGLTTL
+70 EKVRDGLTTL

-113 RICGVVPKTFLP
+113 RICGVVPKTYLP

-165 GIPDCLF
+165 GMPDCLF

-209 KNTYRRALV
+209 KCSYRRALV

-255 QILAETERFQFA
+255 QVLAETERFQFA

-297 DFLLV
+297 DFLLI

-314 LRPLAKT
+314 LRPIARM
-321 PFVPIDL
+321 PFVPT
-328 AERQGR
+328 AQVERRQR

-376 KALDRLKWSRN
+376 KAFDRLKWSRN

-423 DAAVHQHFADI
+423 DAAVNQHFADI
-434 GQNPDN
+434 GQDPDN

-490 MYGVNA
+490 MYGVNS

-508 WCAEAEFS
+508 WCAEAEFC
-516 GKTAEVL
+516 GQTAEVL

-528 TPVSPELLPPDKY
+528 TPVSPELLPPDED

-547 TEDHVGPFELHDFF
+547 TEDHVGPYELHDFF

-587 SQAEILKWLKL
+587 SQAEILKWLQL
-598 FYSRFFAQQ
+598 FYHRFFAQQ

-638 NLWLEELDQI
+638 NLWLAELDQV
-648 AAAAVEK
+648 AAVAVEK
-655 DSRTYD
+655 DS

>member
-1 MTMLLR
+1 MLLR

-70 EKVREGLTTL
+70 EKVRDGLTTL

-113 RICGVVPKTFLP
+113 RICGVVPKTYLP

-165 GIPDCLF
+165 GMPDCLF

-209 KNTYRRALV
+209 KCSYRRALV

-297 DFLLV
+297 DFLLI

-314 LRPLAKT
+314 LRPIARM
-321 PFVPIDL
+321 PFVPT
-328 AERQGR
+328 AQVERRQR

-376 KALDRLKWSRN
+376 KAFDRLKWSRN

-423 DAAVHQHFADI
+423 DAAVNQHFADI
-434 GQNPDN
+434 GQDPDN

-490 MYGVNA
+490 MYGVNS

-508 WCAEAEFS
+508 WCAEAEFC

-528 TPVSPELLPPDKY
+528 TPVSPELLPPDED

-547 TEDHVGPFELHDFF
+547 TEDHVGPYELHDFF

-587 SQAEILKWLKL
+587 SQAEILKWLQL
-598 FYSRFFAQQ
+598 FYHRFFAQQ

-638 NLWLEELDQI
+638 NLWLAELDQV
-648 AAAAVEK
+648 AAVAVEK
-655 DSRTYD
+655 DS

>member
-1 MTMLLR
+1 MLLR
-7 ELGMIRVAAVSP
+7 ELGLIRVAAVSP

-30 AAIEE
+30 AAIED
-35 ATLQAADQGVQL
+35 ATLQASDQGAHLV
-47 LVFPELAMTGYSC
+47 VFPELSLTGYSC

-70 EKVREGLTTL
+70 EQVREGLSTL

-107 VVMSHG
+107 VIMSHG
-113 RICGVVPKTFLP
+113 RICGVVPKTYLP

-133 RWFSSAFDLVD
+133 RWFSSATDIVD
-144 DQLAWLDEAPPF
+144 DQLNWLDEAPPF
-156 GTDLLFDVD
+156 GADLLFDVD

-172 GIEICE
+172 GVEICE
-178 DAWVANPPSGAMAA
+178 DAWVASPPSGAMAA

-209 KNTYRRALV
+209 KHNYRRSLV
-218 ESQSARCLSAYLYA
+218 ESQSARCLAAYIYA

-246 GHSLVAEYG
+246 GHSLIAEYG
-255 QILAETERFQFA
+255 QLLAETERFQFETHSA
-267 SQMAVA
+267 IA
-273 DIDVQRLVHERLRNN
+273 DIDIQRLVHERLRNN
-288 SYAASMTDQ
+288 SFAASQAGQ

-302 PVEVTERQADDL
+302 PVEVTVREASSL
-314 LRPLAKT
+314 LRPIART
-321 PFVPIDL
+321 PFVPENT
-328 AERQGR
+328 AERQAR

-376 KALDRLKWSRN
+376 KAFDRLGWSRD
-387 DILAVTMPGFGTTA
+387 DILAVTMPGFGTTD
-401 RTKGNAETL
+401 RTRGNAEAL
-410 AAELG
+410 SEELG
-415 VDLRMISI
+415 VSLKTISI
-423 DAAVHQHFADI
+423 DAAVRQHFTDI
-434 GQNPDN
+434 DQDPDC

-496 SVPKTLVRYLIE
+496 SVPKTLVRYLIA

-516 GKTAEVL
+516 GRTSEVL
-523 HDVCA
+523 HDVCD
-528 TPVSPELLPPDKY
+528 TPVSPELLPPDEN

-547 TEDHVGPFELHDFF
+547 TEEHVGPYELHDFF

-569 FAPRKIL
+569 FAPRKIF
-576 DLACRAFAEDY
+576 DLACRAFAGDY
-587 SQAEILKWLKL
+587 KRAEILKWLKV
-598 FYSRFFAQQ
+598 FYRRFFSQQ

-632 PSDASA
+632 PSDASVS
-638 NLWLEELDQI
+638 LWL
-648 AAAAVEK
+648 
-655 DSRTYD
+655 T

>member
-1 MTMLLR
+1 MLLR

-19 ALKVADVAFNL
+19 TLKVADVAFNL

-47 LVFPELAMTGYSC
+47 IVFPELALTGYSC

-70 EKVREGLTTL
+70 ENVREGLKTL

-86 TGMILIVG
+86 TGMILIAG

-113 RICGVVPKTFLP
+113 RICGVVPKTYLP

-133 RWFSSAFDLVD
+133 RWFSSAVDLVD
-144 DQLAWLDEAPPF
+144 DQLTWLDEAPPF

-165 GIPDCLF
+165 GMPDCLF

-178 DAWVANPPSGAMAA
+178 DAWVASPPSGAMAA

-209 KNTYRRALV
+209 KCTYRKALV
-218 ESQSARCLSAYLYA
+218 ESQSARCLAAYLYA

-255 QILAETERFQFA
+255 QILSETKRFQFET
-267 SQMAVA
+267 QMAVA
-273 DIDVQRLVHERLRNN
+273 DIDIQRLVHERLRNN
-288 SYAASMTDQ
+288 SYAACQADQ
-297 DFLLV
+297 DFLLI
-302 PVEVTERQADDL
+302 PVEVTERQADNL
-314 LRPLAKT
+314 LRPIART
-321 PFVPIDL
+321 PFVPVGV
-328 AERQGR
+328 AERQER

-344 GLMKRLMHTGSQK
+344 GLMKRLQHTGSQK

-376 KALDRLKWSRN
+376 KAFDRLNWSR
-387 DILAVTMPGFGTTA
+387 DDVVAVTMPGFGTTA
-401 RTKGNAETL
+401 RTKGNAEAL

-415 VDLRMISI
+415 VTLRTISI
-423 DAAVHQHFADI
+423 DAAVRQHFADI
-434 GQNPDN
+434 GQDPEK

-516 GKTAEVL
+516 GKAAEVL

-528 TPVSPELLPPDKY
+528 TPVSPELLPPDAD
-541 GAISQK
+541 GDISQK
-547 TEDHVGPFELHDFF
+547 TEDHVGPYELHDFF

-587 SQAEILKWLKL
+587 SKAEILKWLKL

-632 PSDASA
+632 PSDASSA
-638 NLWLEELDQI
+638 LWLAELDQ
-648 AAAAVEK
+648 VTVK
-655 DSRTYD
+655 DS